1 MADWNLPV
9 LTSLYKDFLNLLK
22 ERDVDSITMGKAAIT
37 NPVVGTIRYERGT
50 NTFQEWNGGAWVTLV
65 VSLAS
70 GGLGSSNP
78 ADARNLLGIGT
89 MGTQNANAVAIT
101 GGTITGLASLS
112 SNGPIASG
120 GGISGATVYSSQHM
134 HAVGGIYVGN
144 PPQLVVL
151 PSGLIDS
158 TKISGIIPPANLGSG
173 AANANTVLAGDGT
186 WKVMGMI
193 KTITYYFGNLSIP
206 SLFSGVRDIALS
218 PAVDPNKS
226 YVQSAA
232 AGVAYG
238 QTQQNVSFSRVS
250 IAGAAVVRL
259 HDVGNASSTGP
270 EFLKYAF
277 WVIEFQ

>member
-1 MADWNLPV
+1 
-9 LTSLYKDFLNLLK
+9 
-22 ERDVDSITMGKAAIT
+22 MGKAAIT

-158 TKISGIIPPANLGSG
+158 TKISGIIPTANLGTG
-173 AANANTVLAGDGT
+173 TANATTALFGDGT
-186 WKVMGMI
+186 WKAINMSAYRADQAIATTLTLAATGLTPTNYDIPLTGFTNMSKMFFVPASPMI
-193 KTITYYFGNLSIP
+193 
-206 SLFSGVRDIALS
+206 
-218 PAVDPNKS
+218 
-226 YVQSAA
+226 Q
-232 AGVAYG
+232 
-238 QTQQNVSFSRVS
+238 
-250 IAGAAVVRL
+250 GAATEA
-259 HDVGNASSTGP
+259 NAGYFTIPAPTVLRYTVISYTGGAGRQFP
-270 EFLKYAF
+270 VSGHVLEIL
-277 WVIEFQ
+277 